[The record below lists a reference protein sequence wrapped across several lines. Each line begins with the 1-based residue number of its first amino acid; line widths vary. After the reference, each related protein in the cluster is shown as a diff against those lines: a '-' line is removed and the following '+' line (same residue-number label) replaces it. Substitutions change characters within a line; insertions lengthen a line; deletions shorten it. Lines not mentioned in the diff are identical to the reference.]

1 VGGVIRPLTVDDV
14 ARGQGITFSALS
26 GLDARMARPVHD
38 LTDEVVVRSRDRM
51 QHLLATDP
59 DGAWV
64 AEVDG
69 VVAGIALSL
78 VREGMWFLSSLMV
91 DTSYQGRSVGR
102 DLLQAALS
110 TSTDRSW
117 IMTTDDTRAVHRYQ
131 REGFELHPGYTAVG
145 TPLRERLP
153 AVSGLRDFNEGD
165 RATIDAVT
173 HARRGAAM
181 GPELDYF
188 LKHGNRIVVAPG
200 KGFVILRPV
209 GATWLA
215 AADEQTARELLWVA
229 IAEAPVP
236 LQLDWL
242 TADQQWAID
251 VCINAG
257 LHLQPGPSM
266 ALRGQPR
273 MTPYIPCAAFG

>member
-1 VGGVIRPLTVDDV
+1 VGIVIRPLTADDV
-14 ARGQGITFSALS
+14 ARGQEITFSALS
-26 GLDARMARPVHD
+26 GLEARMARPVQD

-51 QHLLATDP
+51 LHLLATDP
-59 DGAWV
+59 EGAWV

-69 VVAGIALSL
+69 VVAGIALAL

-91 DTSYQGRSVGR
+91 DPSYQGRRVGR
-102 DLLQAALS
+102 DLLEAALAS
-110 TSTDRSW
+110 ATDRSW
-117 IMTTDDTRAVHRYQ
+117 IMSTDDTRAVHRYQ
-131 REGFELHPGYTAVG
+131 RAGFDLHPGYTAVG
-145 TPLRERLP
+145 TPVRDRLP
-153 AVSGLRDFNEGD
+153 VVKGLRDYDDD
-165 RATIDAVT
+165 RETLDTVSRAL
-173 HARRGAAM
+173 RGAAM
-181 GPELDYF
+181 GPEVDYF
-188 LKHGNRIVVAPG
+188 LRLGNRIVVAPG

-215 AADEQTARELLWVA
+215 ATDEQTARDLLWVA
-229 IAEAPVP
+229 LAEAPVP
-236 LQLDWL
+236 VLLDWL

-273 MTPYIPCAAFG
+273 MSPYIPCAAFG